1 MPEHWEI
8 PHTLMCDEHMTNL
21 TRVQHNSAF
30 LARYV
35 NRCNAEGHKNG
46 SDRVPTLPPD
56 KPLRHCTAPHQ
67 HRSSLKRSNTGDHGR
82 KAGLIQALQK
92 SYCQVRQYCFTFNTD
107 LQPSPAHTC
116 YSHTS
121 ELPMNQQEEKEYL
134 WLFLI
139 TLSYTHLKTAPSIQ
153 R

>member
-21 TRVQHNSAF
+21 THVQHNSAF

-56 KPLRHCTAPHQ
+56 KPLGTAQPHI
-67 HRSSLKRSNTGDHGR
+67 STE
-82 KAGLIQALQK
+82 
-92 SYCQVRQYCFTFNTD
+92 
-107 LQPSPAHTC
+107 AH
-116 YSHTS
+116 S
-121 ELPMNQQEEKEYL
+121 KEA
-134 WLFLI
+134 
-139 TLSYTHLKTAPSIQ
+139 TLGTMEGKQ
-153 R
+153 D